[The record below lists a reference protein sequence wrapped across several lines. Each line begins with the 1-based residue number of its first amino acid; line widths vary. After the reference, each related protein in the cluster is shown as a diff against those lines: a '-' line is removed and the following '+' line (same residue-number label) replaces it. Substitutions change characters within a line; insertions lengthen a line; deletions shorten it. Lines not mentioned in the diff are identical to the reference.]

1 MKIKKIYCN
10 GCSHS
15 AGGGLEIDRLLDE
28 VILVRD
34 YYKQKYNV
42 YWESQLEAT
51 YLKYTAEKLNCQYV
65 NEAAS
70 GGGSERVVRMA
81 YEFIKKNFKIKEE
94 LFLILE
100 FPSLGRIDLYSR
112 QLNDYIIANIN
123 YLNNDYNDNRV
134 DNIYGTRG
142 YYIDEY
148 NKDNSYIIK
157 PLKSFYENFLSRKN
171 QFIKVGRDINTFLAY
186 LTYHKI
192 KFIFFT
198 GEFSTL
204 IESQFKQNNLLKLKL
219 GNTIIEDLHEFAIQT
234 KSTIA
239 EECDFLTDDL
249 HPGYFSH
256 QNFGNLIGDYIIENY
271 EIF

>member
-15 AGGGLEIDRLLDE
+15 AGGGLEVDRLLDD
-28 VILVRD
+28 VLLVRD

-42 YWESQLEAT
+42 WWDSQLETT
-51 YLKYTAEKLNCQYV
+51 YIKYASDVIKCEYV

-70 GGGSERVVRMA
+70 GGGSERVIRMA
-81 YEFIKKNFKIKEE
+81 YDFVKKNYKIKDE
-94 LFLILE
+94 LFLVLE
-100 FPSLGRIDLYSR
+100 FPSLGRIDLYSK
-112 QLNDYIIANIN
+112 QLNDYIIGNIN
-123 YLNNDYNDNRV
+123 FVNNDYSDDSIN
-134 DNIYGTRG
+134 NIYGTRG
-142 YYIDEY
+142 YYIKEY
-148 NKDNSYIIK
+148 DKDNSYLIK
-157 PLKSFYENFLSRKN
+157 PLKSYYENFLSRKAE
-171 QFIKVGRDINTFLAY
+171 FIKVGRQINTFLSY
-186 LTYHKI
+186 LSYHQI

-204 IESQFKQNNLLKLKL
+204 IESHFKENNLLKLKL
-219 GNTIIEDLHEFAIQT
+219 GNTIIEDLHEFAIET

-239 EECDFLTDDL
+239 EECDFLTTDL

-256 QNFGNLIGDYIIENY
+256 QNFGNLLGNYIIENY

>member
-1 MKIKKIYCN
+1 VNIKKIYCN

-15 AGGGLEIDRLLDE
+15 AGGGLEIDRSLNNSM
-28 VILVRD
+28 LVRD
-34 YYKQKYNV
+34 YYKQRYNV
-42 YWESQLEAT
+42 WWDSQLETT
-51 YLKYTAEKLNCQYV
+51 YIKYTSNILNCEFV

-81 YEFIKKNFKIKEE
+81 YDFVKKNYKIKEK
-94 LFLILE
+94 LFLVLE
-100 FPSLGRIDLYSR
+100 FPSLGRIDLYSK

-123 YLNNDYNDNRV
+123 FVNNNYNDDSM

-142 YYIDEY
+142 YYINEY
-148 NKDNSYIIK
+148 NKDNSYIIN
-157 PLKSFYENFLSRKN
+157 PLKSYYENFLSKKAE
-171 QFIKVGRDINTFLAY
+171 FLKVGRQINTFLAY
-186 LTYHKI
+186 LSYHKI

-219 GNTIIEDLHEFAIQT
+219 GYNLFEDLHEFAIKT
-234 KSTIA
+234 NSTIA
-239 EECDFLTDDL
+239 EECELLTTDL

-256 QNFGNLIGDYIIENY
+256 QNFGNLLGDYIIKNY
-271 EIF
+271 SIF